1 MSVSSIST
9 WFEHCSKDLPLL
21 SKSHWM
27 ESDDDLKDL
36 ITEYHLYSNNFELLT
51 ENPSKL
57 KEFHYIKA
65 ISFVFTSNKLEDTIP
80 RGVSED
86 QIYKLLSSLT
96 PEDLKSQN
104 SLETWNIDGI
114 NDNGLPSKPQLLQH
128 LKAYYFLMEHNLNDI
143 NNKSMSHKKLTK
155 DTLINIHQILIA
167 GAVNKDGDSV
177 KSGSLRNISVH
188 AGEYVYLDHT
198 LVESSLDKALQQFNE
213 DIKNKTK
220 SPIEIAV
227 NLFYDVITIHPFE
240 DGNGRLC
247 RLLATYAFNVCG
259 FPLPVLLSSGH
270 SKSRN
275 HYMNSILYARRNN
288 RKHLNSL
295 FLTSLL
301 NTWRNYNHYRGN
313 VFN

>member
-1 MSVSSIST
+1 MSIST
-9 WFEHCSKDLPLL
+9 WFKHCSNFLPLL
-21 SKSHWM
+21 SKPHWM
-27 ESDDDLKDL
+27 ESNADLNDL
-36 ITEYHLYSNNFELLT
+36 VKEYHFYSKNFNLLT
-51 ENPSKL
+51 ENPDKL
-57 KEFHYIKA
+57 KEFHDIKA

-80 RGVSED
+80 RGFSED
-86 QIYKLLSSLT
+86 QIFKLLSSLT
-96 PEDLKSQN
+96 KEDLNCQN
-104 SLETWNIDGI
+104 ILEKWNIDGI
-114 NDNGLPSKPQLLQH
+114 NDNGLTSKAQLLQH
-128 LKAYYFLMEHNLNDI
+128 LKAYYFLIETSLNNI
-143 NNKSMSHKKLTK
+143 NMKSVSHKKLTK
-155 DTLINIHQILIA
+155 DTLIQIHQILVA
-167 GAVNKDGDSV
+167 GAVDNDGVSI
-177 KSGSLRNISVH
+177 KSGSLRNIIVH

-213 DIKNKTK
+213 DIQNKTK
-220 SPIEIAV
+220 NPIEIAV

-247 RLLATYAFNVCG
+247 HLLATYVFHSCG

-275 HYMNSILYARRNN
+275 HYMHSILYARRSN
-288 RKHLNSL
+288 RNHLNSF